1 MNTEGLKKTTNLKQL
16 SKTLVLTGL
25 LLLCGI
31 TAKAQSVIMSGG
43 YYLKHGQDGHS
54 VEATSST
61 GFDPR
66 TCLWYL
72 NNNTIK
78 TANSNGVAF
87 TGNYFLQNGSI
98 SLGNSSTWSTAQNGS
113 NLRSTGNNYLRR
125 RGNGAWQLST
135 NTNNL
140 ATAYAATYLFY
151 K

>member
-16 SKTLVLTGL
+16 SKTLVLTGM

-31 TAKAQSVIMSGG
+31 TAKAQSVIMYGD
-43 YYLKHGQDGHS
+43 YYLKHGQDGHT